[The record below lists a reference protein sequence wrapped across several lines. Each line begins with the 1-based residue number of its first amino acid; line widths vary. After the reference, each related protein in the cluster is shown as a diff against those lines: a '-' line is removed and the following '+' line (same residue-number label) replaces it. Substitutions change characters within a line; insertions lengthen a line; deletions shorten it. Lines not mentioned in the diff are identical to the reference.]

1 MVRVFDHGHVGRV
14 PSKVGVIQGVSLVA
28 IESRKG
34 VHSADMLPM
43 TKHHAMRQNS
53 S

>member
-1 MVRVFDHGHVGRV
+1 M

-28 IESRKG
+28 IKFRKG
-34 VHSADMLPM
+34 IRSADILPM
-43 TKHHAMRQNS
+43 TQHYAMRQNS